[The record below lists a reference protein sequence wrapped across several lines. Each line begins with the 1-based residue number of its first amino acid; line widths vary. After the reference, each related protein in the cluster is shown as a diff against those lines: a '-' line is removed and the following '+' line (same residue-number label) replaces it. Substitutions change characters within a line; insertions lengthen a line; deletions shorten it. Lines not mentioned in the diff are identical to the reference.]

1 MNLWQI
7 TKESQI
13 EDIQNK
19 NQNKLILVY
28 FSYYDKELKSFIKHK
43 LANIYKDCL
52 FYLAFVDKPGETKHK
67 FVSDSGKYI
76 SMLNGKQLP
85 FVFFLYNMQCI
96 AHIDLAE
103 NNVVIKTIED
113 IQKLIISAAEKKNDS
128 IPSPSVQQTK
138 QASNN
143 TINLPPII
151 TNLISEADRIPD
163 YKVKLEEQLD
173 NILNKNIDIDNPE
186 LEELRKLEDLC
197 NNS

>member
-13 EDIQNK
+13 EDVLNK

-52 FYLAFVDKPGETKHK
+52 FYVAFVDKPNETKHK
-67 FVSDSGKYI
+67 FISDNGKYI

-85 FVFFLYNMQCI
+85 FVFFLYNNQCI

-103 NNVVIKTIED
+103 NNIVIKTLED
-113 IQKLIISAAEKKNDS
+113 IRKLISTTNSEKKIEKNTNIIAS
-128 IPSPSVQQTK
+128 QE
-138 QASNN
+138 QA
-143 TINLPPII
+143 INLPPII
-151 TNLISEADRIPD
+151 TNLIGETDRIPD
-163 YKVKLEEQLD
+163 YKADLENQLD
-173 NILNKNIDIDNPE
+173 KILNKNVDNPE
-186 LEELRKLEDLC
+186 LDELRRLEDLC

>member
-13 EDIQNK
+13 EDVLNK

-28 FSYYDKELKSFIKHK
+28 FSYYDKELKSFMKHK

-52 FYLAFVDKPGETKHK
+52 FYVAFVDKPNETKHK
-67 FVSDSGKYI
+67 FISDNGKYI

-85 FVFFLYNMQCI
+85 FVFFLYNNQCI

-103 NNVVIKTIED
+103 NNIVIKTLED
-113 IQKLIISAAEKKNDS
+113 IRKLISTTNSEKKIEKNTNIIAS
-128 IPSPSVQQTK
+128 QE
-138 QASNN
+138 QA
-143 TINLPPII
+143 INLPPII
-151 TNLISEADRIPD
+151 TNLIGETDRIPD
-163 YKVKLEEQLD
+163 YKADLENQLD
-173 NILNKNIDIDNPE
+173 KILNKNVDNPE
-186 LEELRKLEDLC
+186 LDELRRLEDLC

>member
-13 EDIQNK
+13 EDVLNK

-52 FYLAFVDKPGETKHK
+52 FYVAFVDKPNETKHK
-67 FVSDSGKYI
+67 FISDNGKYI

-85 FVFFLYNMQCI
+85 FVFFLYNNQCI

-103 NNVVIKTIED
+103 NNIVIKTLED
-113 IQKLIISAAEKKNDS
+113 IRKLISTTNSENKIEKNTNIIAS
-128 IPSPSVQQTK
+128 QE
-138 QASNN
+138 QA
-143 TINLPPII
+143 INLPPII
-151 TNLISEADRIPD
+151 TNLIGETDRIPD
-163 YKVKLEEQLD
+163 YKADLENQLD
-173 NILNKNIDIDNPE
+173 KILNKNVDNPE
-186 LEELRKLEDLC
+186 LDELRRLEDLC